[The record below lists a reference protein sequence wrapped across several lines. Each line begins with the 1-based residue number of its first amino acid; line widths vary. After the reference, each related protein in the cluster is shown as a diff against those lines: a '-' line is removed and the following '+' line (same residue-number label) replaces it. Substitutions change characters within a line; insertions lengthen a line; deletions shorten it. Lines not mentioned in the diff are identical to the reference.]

1 MAFPVVAPELA
12 IMRGFRIVH
21 GLMLWSCLFVHGK
34 EEEALPPR
42 DERKVDEPEIVKAAE
57 VSHRSPC
64 RCCRCCPTEVARKFE
79 E

>member
-1 MAFPVVAPELA
+1 
-12 IMRGFRIVH
+12 MRGFRIVH
-21 GLMLWSCLFVHGK
+21 ELMLWSCLFVHGK

-64 RCCRCCPTEVARKFE
+64 RCCPLLPRCCLTDVARARSLQWMS
-79 E
+79 

>member
-1 MAFPVVAPELA
+1 VAFPVVAPELA

-57 VSHRSPC
+57 VSPPIAMPLLPLLPNRS
-64 RCCRCCPTEVARKFE
+64 RS
-79 E
+79 